1 VDAFQAVTCLLRC
14 VCPVKKIMKTLLKR
28 VVADATRRQSVARV
42 LGHPW
47 SPCGNYV
54 RIITAKRQRVAAL
67 QGLFCKDLVVKHGPF
82 KGMRYPRAESVGS
95 SILPKLLG
103 SYEHEIAPLI
113 EQLCCKQFTE
123 VVDIGCAE
131 GYYAV
136 GLAMRM
142 ADVKVLAFD
151 TDYDARRVC
160 REMAALNNVSE
171 RVAVGA
177 LCDQTKLLSLP
188 LTEKALII
196 SDCEG
201 YEKLLFTEETS
212 AFLAK
217 HELLIE
223 VHDFIDPTISEHL
236 RMVLQSTHKLTV
248 YCSLPDVDKV
258 SQYGFEELALLSAEQ
273 RLSVLREGRECVM
286 EWLHA
291 EPLCK

>member
-1 VDAFQAVTCLLRC
+1 
-14 VCPVKKIMKTLLKR
+14 MKTILKR
-28 VVADATRRQSVARV
+28 VVADATRRKSVARL

-54 RIITAKRQRVAAL
+54 RIITENRQRIAAL
-67 QGLFCKDLVVKHGPF
+67 QELFCKDLVIKHGPF
-82 KGMRYPRAESVGS
+82 KGMRYPRPESVGS

-103 SYEHEIAPLI
+103 SYEQEIGPLI

-142 ADVKVLAFD
+142 ADVKVFAFD
-151 TDYDARRVC
+151 TDYNARRVC
-160 REMAALNNVSE
+160 REMAALNHVSE

-188 LTEKALII
+188 LTQKALII

-201 YEKLLFTEETS
+201 YEKLLFTKATT

-223 VHDFIDPTISEHL
+223 VHDFIDPTISRHL
-236 RMVLQSTHKLTV
+236 LMVLHSTHKLTI
-248 YCSLPDVDKV
+248 YRSLQDVDKV
-258 SQYGFEELALLSAEQ
+258 SQYDFEELALMSREQKLSI
-273 RLSVLREGRECVM
+273 LREGRECVM

-291 EPLCK
+291 EPVCKP

>member
-1 VDAFQAVTCLLRC
+1 
-14 VCPVKKIMKTLLKR
+14 MKTILKR
-28 VVADATRRQSVARV
+28 VVADATRRKSVARL

-54 RIITAKRQRVAAL
+54 RIITANRQRITVL
-67 QGLFCKDLVVKHGPF
+67 QQLFCKDLCVKHGPF
-82 KGMRYPRAESVGS
+82 KGMRYPRPESVGS

-103 SYEHEIAPLI
+103 SYEHEIAPLM
-113 EQLCCKQFTE
+113 ERLCCEQFTE
-123 VVDIGCAE
+123 IVDIGCAE

-136 GLAMRM
+136 GLAMRIEH
-142 ADVKVLAFD
+142 AKVFAFD
-151 TDYDARRVC
+151 TDYDARRSC
-160 REMAALNNVSE
+160 REMALLNHVSK
-171 RVAVGA
+171 RVAVGG
-177 LCDQTKLLSLP
+177 LCDQKQLLTLP
-188 LTEKALII
+188 LTKKALIV

-201 YEKLLFTEETS
+201 YEKKLFTADS
-212 AFLAK
+212 AHALRQ
-217 HELLIE
+217 HDILIE
-223 VHDFIDPTISEHL
+223 VHDFIDPTISKHL
-236 RMVLQSTHKLTV
+236 QTAFQSTHRLTV